1 MTARDASS
9 SDEEYAYVPARAH
22 ASAAAPAPTAAPALS
37 EAVYWAVTTPN
48 GGSYCKKG
56 GGSYCKK
63 GDAPPAPVT
72 VTAPDSRFWDAVP
85 PGDGVVGWESSGGM
99 DTVDAASDAASE
111 PCWSDGGDSEPCCS
125 DDGDTD
131 TSSESDWSDDSYY
144 C

>member
-1 MTARDASS
+1 MARDAYS